1 MLSSLSKIPK
11 RAKRT
16 LEASQQQEPVLTSH
30 VSPVMGT
37 RDRSEVDESKRKRR
51 ESEAS
56 RQREMAKAIKA
67 KEGAT

>member
-51 ESEAS
+51 ESKA
-56 RQREMAKAIKA
+56 RQDEMAKAEKA
-67 KEGAT
+67 REGAT